1 MCPSDAVFTISLGP
15 TNPGMTTIAQETL
28 IFRREGISPSLRL
41 LVPTFL
47 LPHAPRWV
55 TPFASTQSG
64 TLVYR
69 LYIAIQ
75 SLNFGD
81 MLESRSSVAQSLS
94 MGELSRFLS
103 MVAAS
108 KPTSSLS
115 MKLHILAYT

>member
-1 MCPSDAVFTISLGP
+1 MTI
-15 TNPGMTTIAQETL
+15 IAKKTL
-28 IFRREGISPSLRL
+28 FFRRGGISPPLRL
-41 LVPTFL
+41 LVPTFV

-55 TPFASTQSG
+55 TPSASAQSG

-69 LYIAIQ
+69 LYINIQ

-94 MGELSRFLS
+94 MGELLRFLS
-103 MVAAS
+103 MMAAS

-115 MKLHILAYT
+115 MKLHILTYT